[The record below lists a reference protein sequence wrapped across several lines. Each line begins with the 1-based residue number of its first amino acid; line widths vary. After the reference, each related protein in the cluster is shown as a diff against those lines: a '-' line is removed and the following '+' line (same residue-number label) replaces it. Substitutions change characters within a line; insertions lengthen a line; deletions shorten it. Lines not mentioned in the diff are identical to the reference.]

1 MNLMALPWTALMDM
15 QPQRSHQIAWF
26 VYGWIE
32 REHVLNVTACAD
44 WWTRALGLSAAQLKV
59 PSQIKGA
66 VIVSL
71 DEDSVAYDAGLRQGD
86 VILEINRQPV
96 KNADQA
102 TALCAKPES
111 KVSLVKVWSRG
122 GTRFIVVD
130 ESKAG

>member
-59 PSQIKGA
+59 PSQRIGNT
-66 VIVSL
+66 VPQVEPHVL
-71 DEDSVAYDAGLRQGD
+71 VHDSDRAKTKWHGSLRQ
-86 VILEINRQPV
+86 V
-96 KNADQA
+96 
-102 TALCAKPES
+102 ES
-111 KVSLVKVWSRG
+111 LS
-122 GTRFIVVD
+122 
-130 ESKAG
+130 